1 MTKTRIEEDPVE
13 LSISPEKVVFLI
25 EKAKEFDVKDAPT
38 KGDPGSNASDD
49 GMIEVLEDHP
59 DDPVLE
65 EISGLIGSLNEDEQ
79 IELVALMWL
88 GREDYDAKEWE
99 QAKEDSAAAHNNRTA
114 RYLAGTPLLAD
125 FLASG
130 LDKLGYPVAELEAE
144 AF

>member
-1 MTKTRIEEDPVE
+1 MTKTRIEDPVE
-13 LSISPEKVVFLI
+13 LNVSPEKVIFLI

-38 KGDPGSNASDD
+38 KRNPGSNPSDD
-49 GMIEVLEDHP
+49 RMIEVLEDHA

-65 EISGLIGSLNEDEQ
+65 EIVGLIASLNEDEQ

-88 GREDYDAKEWE
+88 GREDYDPKEWE
-99 QAKEDSAAAHNNRTA
+99 QAREDAAAAHNNRTA

-125 FLASG
+125 FLANG
-130 LDKLGYPVAELEAE
+130 LDKLGYAVSELEAE